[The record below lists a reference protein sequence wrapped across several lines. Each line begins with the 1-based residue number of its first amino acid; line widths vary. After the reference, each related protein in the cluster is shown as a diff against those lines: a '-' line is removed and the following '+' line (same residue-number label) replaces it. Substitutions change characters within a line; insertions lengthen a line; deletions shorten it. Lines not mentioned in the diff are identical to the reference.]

1 MKAICSRLLGRLGL
15 SRFLQWR
22 FNTILIRW
30 LPKIIVRPYLGL
42 LGRIYYLLKSEEK
55 EQIKKNLLAIV
66 RRFPESKPADLIVRR
81 TFRGIC
87 HHYHE
92 KLIIAYAHFGRVCRF
107 LLERVELEG
116 QDLIDECLSQ
126 GKGVILVTAHFG
138 AVEFLPLFLA
148 LKGYRVTMVV
158 RFKTPR
164 LKRALV
170 ERGASK
176 GITLLDANNGEHV
189 IFSALQALKANQILI
204 TECDEFKAYR
214 PHRHRSIQFLGCP
227 CPSDRT
233 LDLLRRRYS
242 SPVIMGIVRRK
253 GRDQYGLKLHSLSG
267 IQENLESESVSQRAL
282 QLLERYIF
290 SFPEQWYQ
298 WKEVRTAL
306 GNNLFKETGP
316 IHAAE
321 EDPALSLA
329 DRPMHAYQTL
339 PS

>member
-1 MKAICSRLLGRLGL
+1 MKRICAHLVGRVGL

-30 LPKIIVRPYLGL
+30 MPGIVVRPYLAL
-42 LGRIYYLLKSEEK
+42 MGRIYHFFKGEEK
-55 EQIKKNLLAIV
+55 EQIKKNLTAII
-66 RRFPESKPADLIVRR
+66 RHFPEKKPTDLIVRR
-81 TFRGIC
+81 TFRGIY

-107 LLERVELEG
+107 LLERVELKG
-116 QDLIDECLSQ
+116 QHLIDESLAQ
-126 GKGVILVTAHFG
+126 GRGVILVTAHFG

-148 LKGYRVTMVV
+148 IKGYPVTMVV

-189 IFSALQALKANQILI
+189 IFSALQALKSNQILI

-214 PHRHRSIQFLGCP
+214 PHRNRSTQFLGCS
-227 CPSDRT
+227 CPVDRT

-242 SPVIMGIVRRK
+242 SPVIMGVVQRK
-253 GRDQYGLKLHSLSG
+253 GEDHYGLNLHSLNG
-267 IQENLESESVSQRAL
+267 IQQNLENESVSQSAL
-282 QLLERYIF
+282 QILERYIYT
-290 SFPEQWYQ
+290 FPEQWYQ

-306 GNNLFKETGP
+306 GNDLFEQTGP
-316 IHAAE
+316 IHATE
-321 EDPALSLA
+321 EDPSLSPA
-329 DRPMHAYQTL
+329 DRAVHAYQTL